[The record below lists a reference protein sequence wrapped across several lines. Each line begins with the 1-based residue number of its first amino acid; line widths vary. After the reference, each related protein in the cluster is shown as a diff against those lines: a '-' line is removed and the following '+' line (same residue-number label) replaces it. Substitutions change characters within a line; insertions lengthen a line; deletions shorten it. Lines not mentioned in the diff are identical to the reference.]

1 MRPNHGTKP
10 RALQGAYYYELGY
23 AGGKVYLTSINEV
36 RTVNPDG
43 KTASADLDGGVF
55 TNSNSDT
62 VVVSDE
68 NGDAYMSRMVID
80 PENPDARYYAI
91 VKIDPDGGPLQVYAT
106 IPYDQLHP
114 DAQYQGGPRSLAV
127 RDGKA
132 WLSTNDGH
140 VVVVDLLDTPVPY
153 PTF

>member
-1 MRPNHGTKP
+1 M
-10 RALQGAYYYELGY
+10 
-23 AGGKVYLTSINEV
+23 

>member
-1 MRPNHGTKP
+1 MSNMNHE
-10 RALQGAYYYELGY
+10 RVLS
-23 AGGKVYLTSINEV
+23 VHHWN
-36 RTVNPDG
+36 
-43 KTASADLDGGVF
+43 
-55 TNSNSDT
+55 DT
-62 VVVSDE
+62 LFSFKCTRDPGLRFE
-68 NGDAYMSRMVID
+68 NGQFVMIGPV
-80 PENPDARYYAI
+80 
-91 VKIDPDGGPLQVYAT
+91 VKIDPAGGPLQVYAT

-153 PTF
+153 PMF